1 MNKNSI
7 KTKLHEEL
15 TKGDIKDEVTKQLDS
30 KTLENKVL
38 QIVKA
43 SLKNNPEI
51 EKQTVEIAKNVI
63 TQLYKS
69 LWMRRS
75 FWQTGLS
82 NKAT

>member
-1 MNKNSI
+1 MDKNNI
-7 KTKLHEEL
+7 KIKLHEEL

-51 EKQTVEIAKNVI
+51 EKQCLEIAKNVV
-63 TQLYKS
+63 TQLMKA